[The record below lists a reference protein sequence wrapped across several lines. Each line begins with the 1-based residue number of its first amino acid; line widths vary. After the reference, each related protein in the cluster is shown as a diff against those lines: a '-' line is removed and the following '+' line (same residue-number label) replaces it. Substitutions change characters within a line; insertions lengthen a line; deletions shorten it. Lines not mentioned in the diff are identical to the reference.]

1 MTTLVFGANGQVGA
15 ELLRALAA
23 DGSVQATTRSGQ
35 LPDGSA
41 CETADLDAP
50 QTLTALLD
58 RVSPSHVVNAA
69 AYTAVDR
76 AEQDRASALRVNATS
91 PGVIA
96 AWCASRDV
104 PLVHYSTDYVF
115 DGRGTAPY
123 PEDAP
128 TSPLGVYGETK
139 LAGEQAI
146 RASGA
151 QHLILRTAWVYASH
165 GANFLRTMLRVGAE
179 RDELRVVADQVGTP
193 TPAALIADVTA
204 QLLRQRRPGTSGT
217 WHHGSR
223 ANQLAWLC
231 RGDLPGG
238 GQRRPVVAR
247 AACGTH
253 HDRRL
258 PDARTAAGIFA
269 AVDRQTAARFRHR
282 VAGLASR
289 PAARD
294 CRNRRCQALDTRLWP
309 VAIFPPTHSSRK
321 RKQPGIPGC
330 LLMYCRIPKAT
341 DQVRP

>member
-1 MTTLVFGANGQVGA
+1 MTILVFGANGQVGT

-23 DGSVQATTRSGQ
+23 DGAVTATTRSGQ

-41 CETADLDAP
+41 CEIADFDAP
-50 QTLTALLD
+50 DTLPGLLD
-58 RVSPSHVVNAA
+58 RIHPTAVVNAA

-76 AEQDRASALRVNATS
+76 AEQDRDSALRANGQS

-96 AWCASRDV
+96 QWCAAHAV

-115 DGRGTAPY
+115 DGQGTAPY
-123 PEDAP
+123 REDAQ

-204 QLLRQRRPGTSGT
+204 QLLRQRTPDTSGT
-217 WHHGSR
+217 WH
-223 ANQLAWLC
+223 L
-231 RGDLPGG
+231 
-238 GQRRPVVAR
+238 
-247 AACGTH
+247 
-253 HDRRL
+253 
-258 PDARTAAGIFA
+258 TAAGQTSWHGFAEAIFEE
-269 AVDRQTAARFRHR
+269 AVS
-282 VAGLASR
+282 AGLLERAPRVVPITTADYPTPAKR
-289 PAARD
+289 PAYS
-294 CRNRRCQALDTRLWP
+294 RLS
-309 VAIFPPTHSSRK
+309 IDKLQSDF
-321 RKQPGIPGC
+321 GIELPEWRVG
-330 LLMYCRIPKAT
+330 LQRVIAELSAVNK
-341 DQVRP
+341 